1 MQFHVNL
8 YRTPIPVEVAPMTL
22 SVIIPCFN
30 EKDTIREVVAQVT
43 AEPTEKEIIIVD
55 DGSTDGS
62 REIILEELKPL
73 VARVICHD
81 VNMGKGAAVS
91 TGIAAATGDYLVIQ
105 DADLEYDPQEYGKLL
120 RPLIEGRADAVFGSR
135 FITTEE
141 RRVLYFWHS
150 IGNKLLTLASNV
162 FTNLNLTDMETC
174 YKAFRTDAIKGIEIK
189 EKRFGFEPEITA
201 KVAARGLR
209 IYEVGISYRGR
220 TYKEGKKI
228 GWRDGLSALRCIVKY
243 NLFG

>member
-1 MQFHVNL
+1 
-8 YRTPIPVEVAPMTL
+8 MTL

>member
-1 MQFHVNL
+1 
-8 YRTPIPVEVAPMTL
+8 MTL

-30 EKDTIREVVAQVT
+30 EKDTIREVVARVS
-43 AEPTEKEIIIVD
+43 AEPTDKEVIIVD

-62 REIILEELKPL
+62 RDIILNELKPL
-73 VARVICHD
+73 VKQVIFHD

-91 TGIAAATGDYLVIQ
+91 TGISAANGDYLIIQ

-120 RPLIEGRADAVFGSR
+120 KPLIEGRADAVFGSR
-135 FITTEE
+135 FLTTEE

-150 IGNKLLTLASNV
+150 IGNKFLTLTSNV

-243 NLFG
+243 NLFS